1 MISTKYY
8 KVYSTS
14 AEQCTEWMVIIS
26 KKCEN
31 VEKVEKVDG
40 MGSNAIQH
48 EMRNLEDDGQAVGVR
63 NAGCIK

>member
-1 MISTKYY
+1 MD
-8 KVYSTS
+8 VDHL
-14 AEQCTEWMVIIS
+14 E
-26 KKCEN
+26 KKCEK

-63 NAGCIK
+63 NAGRIK